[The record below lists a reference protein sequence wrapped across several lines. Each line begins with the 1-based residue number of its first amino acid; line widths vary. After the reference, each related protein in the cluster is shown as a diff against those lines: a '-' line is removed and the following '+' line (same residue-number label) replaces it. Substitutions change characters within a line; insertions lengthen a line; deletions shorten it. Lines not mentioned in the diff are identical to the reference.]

1 VFVLSEVRTIEL
13 QEQKLN
19 SEEKETGLSIRD
31 LEVRGTVVIKD
42 KDGNIKQELK
52 IHSLEMNEDKQ
63 DADS

>member
-1 VFVLSEVRTIEL
+1 MFVLSEVRTIEL